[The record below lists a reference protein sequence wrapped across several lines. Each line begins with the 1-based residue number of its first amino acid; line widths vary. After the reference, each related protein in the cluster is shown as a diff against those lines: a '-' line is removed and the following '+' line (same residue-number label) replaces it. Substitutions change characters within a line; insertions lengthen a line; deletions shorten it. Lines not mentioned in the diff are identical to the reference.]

1 MNTLWHDL
9 RYGIR
14 MLFKRPG
21 FTAMAILTLALGIG
35 LNAAIF
41 SIYNTVI
48 LRPLPVRD
56 PSRVVNLYS
65 AIRGERQTNSFSY
78 PEYVYYRDNNSIFSG
93 LAAYAGG
100 KVLLGGPDAS
110 SAQAAQPE
118 WLHTQLVSGNYFD
131 LLGASPALGRT
142 FLPEEDKTPAT
153 HPVVVL
159 SYPFWQSRLGAD
171 PAIIGRSLN
180 LNSLP
185 YTVIGIAPKGFIGTD
200 PDVPDAWIPVMMSAN
215 VHSGPSLLD
224 DREAGWVSV
233 VGRLKPGVTLRQSQA
248 EMEVL
253 AGRFHVADKDRQRQ
267 STVVVTPSGF
277 LSPSQQSD
285 VVPFAVLIMV
295 AVGLVLLIACAN
307 VANLQLV
314 RGVSRQ
320 KEMGIRLSLGASR
333 GRLIRQLLAESL
345 LLSAIAGVAGLFV
358 GWWAASLFV
367 SFMHPPG
374 EKALSLQIALDWRVA
389 AYLAGT
395 SLLAGLVTGL
405 MPALRASRQDPLH
418 AIREQSAD
426 SSFRSGSK
434 LRAILVASQVA
445 ISLFLLVG
453 AGLLVRALGKARNV
467 DPGFNLNQVAVLS
480 PDLRVRGY
488 GKARA
493 TEFDEQLVQRAATLP
508 GVVSVALGRTAPL
521 GNSFAETG
529 IMAQGHETPAG
540 QQSPGVNFNIISPGF
555 FDTIGIPLLHGRSFT
570 AAEVTNGSHL
580 AVVSKSLA
588 QMLWPG
594 ENAVGKY
601 LRQGRKSPLY
611 EVVGV
616 VGDVRNVYLW
626 ASNLPYLYLP
636 PLAENQDNFS
646 DMQVFVRTKG
656 NPVAAISALPGIAR
670 SIDST
675 VPATSHSLADNLAKW
690 VWPSQIGAAL
700 STGLGLLA
708 LLLAAVGITSVTAF
722 AVSQRTR
729 EIGIRMALGADPN
742 KVVRLFVWQA
752 SRLVLCGAA
761 VGLALAA
768 AASRVLARFL
778 YGLSAVDGIAFIGVT
793 LLLTGVALAA
803 CWIPARRA
811 TMVDPM
817 VALRHE

>member
-1 MNTLWHDL
+1 MLWHDL

-14 MLFKRPG
+14 MLFKRPC

-41 SIYNTVI
+41 SIYDTVI

-78 PEYVYYRDNNSIFSG
+78 PEYAYYRDNNSIFSG
-93 LAAYAGG
+93 MVAYAGA

-159 SYPFWQSRLGAD
+159 SYSFWQSRLGAD
-171 PAIIGRSLN
+171 PAIIGRFLN

-200 PDVPDAWIPVMMSAN
+200 PDVPDAWVPVMMSAN

-224 DREAGWVSV
+224 DREAGWVFV

-295 AVGLVLLIACAN
+295 AVGLVLLIACTN

-314 RGVSRQ
+314 RAVSRQ

-374 EKALSLQIALDWRVA
+374 EKALSLQIALDRCSGRVKTQSA
-389 AYLAGT
+389 SICGR
-395 SLLAGLVTGL
+395 G
-405 MPALRASRQDPLH
+405 ASRPCMKSSASLAMFETYICGPLTCPTCICRRWRKTRTTFPTCRYSFARREILLRPSRRCPESCDPL
-418 AIREQSAD
+418 ILRCRRR
-426 SSFRSGSK
+426 RS
-434 LRAILVASQVA
+434 R
-445 ISLFLLVG
+445 
-453 AGLLVRALGKARNV
+453 
-467 DPGFNLNQVAVLS
+467 S
-480 PDLRVRGY
+480 PI
-488 GKARA
+488 
-493 TEFDEQLVQRAATLP
+493 T
-508 GVVSVALGRTAPL
+508 
-521 GNSFAETG
+521 
-529 IMAQGHETPAG
+529 
-540 QQSPGVNFNIISPGF
+540 SP
-555 FDTIGIPLLHGRSFT
+555 
-570 AAEVTNGSHL
+570 NGS
-580 AVVSKSLA
+580 
-588 QMLWPG
+588 
-594 ENAVGKY
+594 
-601 LRQGRKSPLY
+601 GRHRSARPFPPDSVCSP
-611 EVVGV
+611 
-616 VGDVRNVYLW
+616 
-626 ASNLPYLYLP
+626 SCLP
-636 PLAENQDNFS
+636 PLVS
-646 DMQVFVRTKG
+646 
-656 NPVAAISALPGIAR
+656 
-670 SIDST
+670 
-675 VPATSHSLADNLAKW
+675 PA
-690 VWPSQIGAAL
+690 
-700 STGLGLLA
+700 
-708 LLLAAVGITSVTAF
+708 
-722 AVSQRTR
+722 
-729 EIGIRMALGADPN
+729 
-742 KVVRLFVWQA
+742 
-752 SRLVLCGAA
+752 
-761 VGLALAA
+761 
-768 AASRVLARFL
+768 
-778 YGLSAVDGIAFIGVT
+778 
-793 LLLTGVALAA
+793 
-803 CWIPARRA
+803 
-811 TMVDPM
+811 
-817 VALRHE
+817 